1 MKKKIKVGVDVRDLK
16 ISKSGARTYLEELCK
31 EFRKEDP
38 DFEFIFINTILPVYT
53 GKYKIYK
60 LIEQFRFLLWKQCQ
74 LPIIAIIKK
83 CDIVFCSDYFVPY
96 LHPGFVNIPVFH
108 DAFFWEYPSHYN
120 KYWSYLFHFL
130 GVGAAKKSPFII
142 TPTKYTQQQI
152 AHFSG
157 IDKEKIIPIYEAAK
171 RLNVPTLISQS
182 AFENLEK
189 SLSYQYILHV
199 GTFEKRK
206 NLLLLLEA
214 FDSLTKQGHSN
225 LKLILIGQSSPKKN
239 IDDSTQLFQ
248 MIKANNLEE
257 KVIIPGYVSDEI
269 LHFYYKNAAL
279 YVFPSRN
286 EGFGIPVLEA
296 FGYGIPVIIA
306 NNSCLPEITGD
317 AAISFH
323 PDDKEDLC
331 LKMKELLTNTSLRK
345 QLSEKGYERVKYFSW
360 EKAAIELKNLFTL
373 SIRKK

>member
-16 ISKSGARTYLEELCK
+16 ISKSGARTYLEELCR

-60 LIEQFRFLLWKQCQ
+60 LIEQFRFLFWKQCQ

-83 CDIVFCSDYFVPY
+83 CDIIFCSDYFVPY
-96 LHPGFVNIPVFH
+96 FHPGLVNIPVFH

-120 KYWSYLFHFL
+120 KYWLYLFHLL
-130 GVGAAKKSPFII
+130 GVGAAKKSPFIV
-142 TPTKYTQQQI
+142 TPTKYTQKQI

-171 RLNVPTLISQS
+171 RFSSPTQVSQS
-182 AFENLEK
+182 AFKELEE
-189 SLSYQYILHV
+189 SLPYQYILHV
-199 GTFEKRK
+199 GTFEIRK
-206 NLLLLLEA
+206 NLLRLLEA
-214 FDSLTKQGHSN
+214 FDSLSKQGHPN
-225 LKLILIGQSSPKKN
+225 LTLILIGQSSPKKN
-239 IDDSTQLFQ
+239 IDDSARLFQ
-248 MIKANNLEE
+248 MIKEKNLEE
-257 KVIIPGYVSDEI
+257 KVIIPGYVSDEM

-296 FGYGIPVIIA
+296 FSYGVPVIIT
-306 NNSCLPEITGD
+306 NNSCLPEIAGD

-323 PDDKEDLC
+323 PDDKDDLC
-331 LKMKELLTNTSLRK
+331 RKMHELLTNTTLIK
-345 QLSEKGYERVKYFSW
+345 QQSEKGYERLKYFSW
-360 EKAAIELKNLFTL
+360 EKAASELKKLFK
-373 SIRKK
+373 IAIKKI